1 MSTLNNAAL
10 QGASFGEAVSRF
22 WSRFA
27 TFSGR
32 ASRAEYWWAILFN
45 VLVGVVL
52 SVIDS
57 IIGLGRSMG
66 DYELLGGL
74 YSLITILP
82 CVAMSV
88 RRLHDIG
95 RTGWWVFI
103 ILLPVIGFIVLLV
116 FHCIRG
122 TEGPNRFGET
132 EVA

>member
-1 MSTLNNAAL
+1 MPTLNNAAL

-22 WSRFA
+22 WSRYA

-45 VLVGVVL
+45 VIVGVVL

-57 IIGLGRSMG
+57 IIGLGRSVG
-66 DYELLGGL
+66 DVELLGGL

-103 ILLPVIGFIVLLV
+103 ILLPVIGFFVLLV

-122 TEGPNRFGET
+122 TEGTNRFGET